1 MPAPTGADGVGRAIQ
16 EVFVPPVGVFII
28 VVVIKEF
35 VGPVVAGLV
44 YLLMLVVIF
53 LGIYTSAKNWNIRY
67 TMGFVLS
74 GIVLIWMAPS
84 IISTVIHPVFGFLG
98 TLVGIIF
105 LGGMALLL
113 IEKAGLD
120 EVLKR

>member
-1 MPAPTGADGVGRAIQ
+1 MPAPTGTDGVGRAVQ

-53 LGIYTSAKNWNIRY
+53 LGIYTSAKSWNIRY

>member
-1 MPAPTGADGVGRAIQ
+1 MPAPTGTDGVGRAVQ

-84 IISTVIHPVFGFLG
+84 IISTVIHPVFGLLG
-98 TLVGIIF
+98 TLIGIVF

>member
-1 MPAPTGADGVGRAIQ
+1 MPAPTGADGIGQAME
-16 EVFVPPVGVFII
+16 EVFIPPVGVFII

-44 YLLMLVVIF
+44 YLLLLAVIF

-67 TMGFVLS
+67 TTGFVLS

-84 IISTVIHPVFGFLG
+84 IISTVIHPVFGLLG
-98 TLVGIIF
+98 TLFGIVF

-113 IEKAGLD
+113 IKKAGLN
-120 EVLKR
+120 ELLRG

>member
-1 MPAPTGADGVGRAIQ
+1 MPAPTGTDGVGRAVQ

-28 VVVIKEF
+28 VVGIKEF

>member
-44 YLLMLVVIF
+44 YLLMLVVTF

-84 IISTVIHPVFGFLG
+84 IISTVIHPVFGFFG

>member
-1 MPAPTGADGVGRAIQ
+1 MPAPTGTDGVGRAVQ

>member
-1 MPAPTGADGVGRAIQ
+1 MPAPTGADRVGRAVQ

>member
-1 MPAPTGADGVGRAIQ
+1 MPAPTGADGIGRAME

-44 YLLMLVVIF
+44 YLLLLAGIF

-67 TMGFVLS
+67 TTGFVLS

-84 IISTVIHPVFGFLG
+84 IISTVIHPVFGLLG
-98 TLVGIIF
+98 TLIGIVF
-105 LGGMALLL
+105 LGGIALLL

-120 EVLKR
+120 ELLRG

>member
-1 MPAPTGADGVGRAIQ
+1 MPAPTGADGVGRGLQ
-16 EVFVPPVGVFII
+16 EVFVPPVGVFLI
-28 VVVIKEF
+28 VVFIKEF
-35 VGPVVAGLV
+35 VGPVVAGLG
-44 YLLMLVVIF
+44 YLLMLTGIF
-53 LGIYTSAKNWNIRY
+53 LGIYTSAKYWNIRY
-67 TMGFVLS
+67 TTGFVLS
-74 GIVLIWMAPS
+74 GIILIWMAPG

-120 EVLKR
+120 ELLKR

>member
-1 MPAPTGADGVGRAIQ
+1 ME
-16 EVFVPPVGVFII
+16 EVFVPPAGVFII
-28 VVVIKEF
+28 VVVIEEF

-44 YLLMLVVIF
+44 YLLMLTVIF

-67 TMGFVLS
+67 TTGFVLS

-98 TLVGIIF
+98 TLIGVVF

-120 EVLKR
+120 EEFFPK

>member
-1 MPAPTGADGVGRAIQ
+1 MPAPTGTDGVGRAVQ

-74 GIVLIWMAPS
+74 GIVLIWMATS

>member
-98 TLVGIIF
+98 TLVGVIF

>member
-1 MPAPTGADGVGRAIQ
+1 M
-16 EVFVPPVGVFII
+16 PPVGVFII

-67 TMGFVLS
+67 TMGFALS

-105 LGGMALLL
+105 PGGMALLL

-120 EVLKR
+120 EVLKG